1 MAAKKTTKADKDTC
15 EQLYREMLFY
25 RRFEERVNVAYT
37 KGRDYD
43 VERFHGDPSRLQELL
58 GHECHVDIRTGLERS
73 AALFRNHFAAEEG
86 DVE

>member
-1 MAAKKTTKADKDTC
+1 M
-15 EQLYREMLFY
+15 
-25 RRFEERVNVAYT
+25 AYT

-73 AALFRNHFAAEEG
+73 AALFRNHFPAEEG
-86 DVE
+86 DVK